1 MEKKKIDFL
10 KFIRKKDKKIALVL
24 GGGGP
29 KGLAHIGVI
38 KVLLGAGIRF
48 DLIIGTSIGAL
59 IGGAYS
65 VSGSIDKVEE
75 IATSTDAKTVLSMLF
90 DPSIRMGL
98 IKGEK
103 IRKFI
108 LEKIGNPE
116 IETLN
121 PKFLAVATD
130 LNSGNPVV
138 FSEGNL
144 VDAVRASISI
154 PFVFQP
160 VKFGNTLLA
169 DGGLSQNVPVD
180 IARKKGADFVIA
192 VNLSSKLS
200 ESFYGLSRTPAG
212 LYRIANESI
221 NILSYNLS
229 KLNCKDADVVIT
241 PKVYDVGWDSFWK
254 PAGVI
259 RRGEKAAQELLDE
272 ILEKLKS

>member
-1 MEKKKIDFL
+1 MEKKRIDFL
-10 KFIRKKDKKIALVL
+10 KLSRKKNKKVALVL

-38 KVLLGAGIRF
+38 KVLIDAGIRF
-48 DLIIGTSIGAL
+48 DFIVGTSIGSL
-59 IGGAYS
+59 VGGAYCTL
-65 VSGSIDKVEE
+65 GSIDKVRE
-75 IATSTDAKTVLSMLF
+75 IANSTDAKTVFSLLF
-90 DPSIRMGL
+90 DPSVRMGL

-103 IRKFI
+103 IKQFI
-108 LEKIGNPE
+108 IKKIGNPQ

-121 PKFLAVATD
+121 PRFFAVATD

-138 FSEGNL
+138 FDRGNL
-144 VDAVRASISI
+144 VDAIRASISI

-160 VKFGNTLLA
+160 VKIGDTILA

-180 IARKKGADFVIA
+180 IAKENGADFVIA

-212 LYRIANESI
+212 LYKVANESI

-229 KLNCKDADVVIT
+229 KLNCKNADFVIT
-241 PKVYDVGWDSFWK
+241 PKVYDVGWDKFWK
-254 PAGVI
+254 PETVI
-259 RRGEKAAQELLDE
+259 KKGEKATLEIIDE
-272 ILEKLKS
+272 IIDKLK